1 MGCPEGVILD
11 DPLNF
16 SVAVHDPDT
25 GALVDVAP
33 NFRIYKDATG
43 VLVFSGTMAKL
54 GGPTTTGFYFA
65 SVLCTGANGFEI
77 ATAYTLC
84 IEATV
89 ALIKGGVA
97 YGFTVYERVPEAL
110 GIPIT
115 IQGYDAMTGKPI
127 QIVGRYR

>member
-1 MGCPEGVILD
+1 MGAPEGVVLD

-16 SVAVHDPDT
+16 SVGVHDPDT
-25 GALVDVAP
+25 GALVDAVP
-33 NFRIYKDATG
+33 NFRIYNHATG
-43 VLVFSGTMAKL
+43 ALVFSGTMTKL

-65 SVLCTGANGFEI
+65 SVLCTAANGFEI
-77 ATAYTLC
+77 ATAYSLC

-89 ALIKGGVA
+89 GPVTGGLA

-115 IQGYDAMTGKPI
+115 IQGYDAVSGKPI